1 MELVERYKKQT
12 RKGGGY
18 QLKLGR
24 NQDITYRLKVA
35 TNRGLKKKNQK
46 KKNRRL
52 ELTKA
57 NETLLLVG
65 DRWTNMS
72 RRYKWLT
79 KAKYV

>member
-1 MELVERYKKQT
+1 MELVDRYKKQT

-35 TNRGLKKKNQK
+35 TNKGFKKKII
-46 KKNRRL
+46 KNRRL
-52 ELTKA
+52 ELAKA

-65 DRWTNMS
+65 DWWTNMS
-72 RRYKWLT
+72 RRYK
-79 KAKYV
+79 